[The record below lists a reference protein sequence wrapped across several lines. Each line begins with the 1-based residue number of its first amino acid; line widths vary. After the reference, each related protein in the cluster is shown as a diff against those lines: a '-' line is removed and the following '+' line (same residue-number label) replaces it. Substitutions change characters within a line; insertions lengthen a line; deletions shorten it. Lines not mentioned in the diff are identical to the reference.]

1 MKNKKGMSDI
11 VVTLII
17 IVLSLVAVGV
27 VWGVVNNLIKNGTSN
42 AELNAKCLGVNL
54 EITRANCSGLTGNK
68 ICDVQVM
75 RTGST
80 VDALTGTK
88 LVFRN
93 ETSGI
98 SSTSAVDSSG
108 DIPAAVGK
116 RVHVLDSFVAVEN
129 GVSSVEITP
138 YFTDTSG
145 NIQLCSQTTSFEF
158 KG

>member
-27 VWGVVNNLIKNGTSN
+27 VWTVVNNLIKGGTSS
-42 AELNAKCLGVNL
+42 AELNAKCLGINL
-54 EITRANCSGLTGNK
+54 EITRANCSSGAINK
-68 ICDVQVM
+68 RCDVQVM

-80 VDALTGTK
+80 VDTLTGTK

-108 DIPAAVGK
+108 DIPAVVGK
-116 RVHVLDSFVAVEN
+116 RVHVADTLVAIAN
-129 GVSSVEITP
+129 GISSVEITP